1 MRAGEKNEVR
11 GRAGQEQQQLPS
23 ANLPGNF
30 YYFFKHFL
38 ELNDG
43 GRQPNAPL
51 FKFSFFFLSI
61 LWSEEEEAVEG
72 ARLRF
77 VFFLMGNFLG
87 SKWARF
93 MNAFVGCLWGGADA
107 QPYSHPP
114 FESHPLKHAPCG
126 RKRMQVSFAIF
137 FFQNGILNC
146 H

>member
-51 FKFSFFFLSI
+51 FKFSFFFL
-61 LWSEEEEAVEG
+61 
-72 ARLRF
+72 
-77 VFFLMGNFLG
+77 
-87 SKWARF
+87 
-93 MNAFVGCLWGGADA
+93 
-107 QPYSHPP
+107 P
-114 FESHPLKHAPCG
+114 FYGQK
-126 RKRMQVSFAIF
+126 RKKQKRGPDYASFSS
-137 FFQNGILNC
+137 
-146 H
+146 